1 MLTINNMIVEAI
13 KNTKAM
19 TNPPGYWSN
28 TLASRQPS
36 GNGSRF
42 HETVTEETLLAVE
55 WSEITD
61 QIVAGMPGCRY
72 FKSPLPGKLGVV
84 ALDVL
89 PKVCQV
95 TLADPKGT
103 GKISC
108 EVDRTS
114 LVGEMADVDFTILII
129 GSEEGK
135 DVVFTFHPGM
145 PIRPSS
151 IPAEGLA
158 GKMVSVTEAINLG
171 LQYAKI
177 NG

>member
-1 MLTINNMIVEAI
+1 MLPIINFIGEAI
-13 KNTKAM
+13 KNTMAM
-19 TNPPGYWSN
+19 LNPPGYWAN

-42 HETVTEETLLAVE
+42 HETVTEETLLSVE

-61 QIVAGMPGCRY
+61 QVSAGIPGCRY

-84 ALDVL
+84 ALNVL
-89 PKVCQV
+89 PEKCQV

-103 GKISC
+103 GKISV
-108 EVDRTS
+108 EIDRAS
-114 LVGEMADVDFTILII
+114 LEGEMADVDFTVLII
-129 GSEEGK
+129 GLEEGK

-158 GKMVSVTEAINLG
+158 GKVVSVTEAINLG